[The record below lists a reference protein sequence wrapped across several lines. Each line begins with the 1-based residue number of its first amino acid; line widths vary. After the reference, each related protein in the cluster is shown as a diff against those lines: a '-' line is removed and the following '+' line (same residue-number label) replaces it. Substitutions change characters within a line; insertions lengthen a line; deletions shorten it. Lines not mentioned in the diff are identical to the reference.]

1 MKTGK
6 FRRKFVKI
14 SETEAHS
21 FFENWQV
28 RQSWE
33 SLIWKVIGVDCQ
45 FFLEN
50 ENYPMLRN
58 IVAYPKIR
66 LLKERIDYLIFD
78 GT

>member
-1 MKTGK
+1 MVVVVISSLSISIEKRNEKKGSE
-6 FRRKFVKI
+6 KI
-14 SETEAHS
+14 
-21 FFENWQV
+21 

-58 IVAYPKIR
+58 IAAYSKR
-66 LLKERIDYLIFD
+66 QLLNKSIDCLIFD
-78 GT
+78 GS